1 MNGEKKDFGEIKCM
15 RAKINCE
22 EGNQGLRRRG
32 TRAQEESK
40 KVKGENKKVQK
51 CLGKDKMHEVVNRM

>member
-1 MNGEKKDFGEIKCM
+1 MHEGKKVNGEIKDFGEIKCM

-22 EGNQGLRRRG
+22 EENQGLRRRG

-40 KVKGENKKVQK
+40 KAMGENK
-51 CLGKDKMHEVVNRM
+51 GAENA

>member
-1 MNGEKKDFGEIKCM
+1 M

-22 EGNQGLRRRG
+22 EEHQGLRRRG

-40 KVKGENKKVQK
+40 TVKGGNRRCRK

>member
-1 MNGEKKDFGEIKCM
+1 MLRGGEQKVQILLRGEIKCM

-22 EGNQGLRRRG
+22 EKNQGLRRRG

-40 KVKGENKKVQK
+40 KFKGESKGAENA
-51 CLGKDKMHEVVNRM
+51 

>member
-1 MNGEKKDFGEIKCM
+1 MQILLRGEIKCM

-22 EGNQGLRRRG
+22 EENQGLRRRG
-32 TRAQEESK
+32 TRAHEESN
-40 KVKGENKKVQK
+40 KVKGENKRCRK

>member
-1 MNGEKKDFGEIKCM
+1 MRGKSKVNGEIKDFGEIKCM

-22 EGNQGLRRRG
+22 EENQVLRRRG

-40 KVKGENKKVQK
+40 KAKRENKGAENVR
-51 CLGKDKMHEVVNRM
+51 ER